1 MQVKKT
7 AAVAEAGI
15 PAVVVI
21 VRPSIFDT
29 DGVQFFAAWIVYEA
43 AAIADAVPA
52 SVGALNCVTHWVGFE
67 GDGVA
72 VFVVAV
78 AAKAVRC
85 Q

>member
-15 PAVVVI
+15 PAIVVV
-21 VRPSIFDT
+21 VHLSIFDA
-29 DGVQFFAAWIVYEA
+29 DGVRFFTAWIIYKA

-52 SVGALNCVTHWVGFE
+52 SIRALDCVTRWVSFKD
-67 GDGVA
+67 DGVT

-85 Q
+85 